1 MTTKRPLL
9 APFLALIL
17 ASTCFPGAAFAGG
30 DEAPVDR
37 YEREDRRVEREYVPE
52 YRPQP
57 RTVYIIIKERPV
69 RRLVYAA
76 PAGGYYCIEGGRRV
90 IVRQPCYTSLPPRYP
105 SYWYRGRIGGTHCY

>member
-1 MTTKRPLL
+1 MNTKRSFLG
-9 APFLALIL
+9 PFSALIV
-17 ASTCFPGAAFAGG
+17 ASSCLPGAVFAGG

-37 YEREDRRVEREYVPE
+37 YEREDRPMEREYVPE

-76 PAGGYYCIEGGRRV
+76 PVGGYYCIDGGRRV
-90 IVRQPCYTSLPPRYP
+90 IVRQPCYTSFPPRYV
-105 SYWYRGRIGGTHCY
+105 SYGYRGRSGGPHCY

>member
-1 MTTKRPLL
+1 MTTKHSLL
-9 APFLALIL
+9 GPISALIL
-17 ASTCFPGAAFAGG
+17 ASTCLPGALFAGG
-30 DEAPVDR
+30 DEAPVER
-37 YEREDRRVEREYVPE
+37 YEREDRRVERDYVPEYREYRE

-90 IVRQPCYTSLPPRYP
+90 IVREP
-105 SYWYRGRIGGTHCY
+105 